1 MKRKLSFIEQFDR
14 TLSGGFLKQITWL
27 TIFTLM
33 ILAVLVGISLL
44 FPEGDQIFGMGGRLE
59 RIKGLF
65 YHLIDPGNLSLE
77 SHNIIGIQVFTGI
90 VAALGMVLL
99 SGMLITTLTNV
110 VERRVS
116 DVLDGNVVYGRI
128 RDHYVIIGYG
138 SLVVSIIRNI
148 YAKETNKGKRIIIL
162 TSQNVRESRVNLF
175 AQLPSEWEKYIHFYC
190 GNIESKEHIANLNV
204 DKAVEIYVLGE
215 NEESGRD
222 SKNLECVRQIAD
234 LRSKCTDIIT
244 VNVQFDKLT
253 SYSLIQKLSLP
264 KEYIAPEGNMSIYFR
279 PFNHYENWARILW
292 GYNGSDSFKYD
303 NLDFE
308 KVEGDRYVHLVILGF
323 NRMGRAM
330 LLEALRQCH
339 YPNFDEKSGRVRS
352 KITVVDKDMDDLLPE
367 FKSQYPYLDQIA
379 DIEVEYLHARAE
391 DEKVKNLIVNETRNS
406 NALLTVAVCLS
417 DSDASLSMGLC
428 LPDEVFYSIREG
440 EIVKS
445 NTRVLIRQTIVQE
458 GIGRILEGDQTKYTN
473 VHIFGMADKGISP
486 ALMNDDLSTYINA
499 FYQTKYPADEG
510 TPEGDIYKEYKTY
523 LETNDIPAD
532 TSFVDL
538 VTDDAHHDFMHM
550 IAKKFWMHLS
560 ESHRFANRYQVD
572 MYHTFLKYSCSNMI
586 MEQMEHLRWNAD
598 RSIVGYRFVSKNDL
612 TKESY
617 RKKDI
622 YKFHGD
628 IVPFYDLG
636 VKYVEKDSD
645 MIRNMKVLTKWS
657 GLSLGNDV
665 VSNLG

>member
-1 MKRKLSFIEQFDR
+1 MKRKLSLIEQFDR

-27 TIFTLM
+27 TLFT
-33 ILAVLVGISLL
+33 IIVLAVLVGISLI
-44 FPEGDQIFGMGGRLE
+44 FPDGYQIFGMDGRLE

-65 YHLIDPGNLSLE
+65 YHLIDPGNLSME
-77 SHNIIGIQVFTGI
+77 SHNIIGIQVFTG
-90 VAALGMVLL
+90 VVVALGMVLL

-116 DVLDGNVVYGRI
+116 DVLDGNVVYKRI
-128 RDHYVIIGYG
+128 RNHYVIIGYG

-148 YAKETNKGKRIIIL
+148 YGKEGEPGRRILIL
-162 TSQNVRESRVNLF
+162 TSQNVREARVDLF
-175 AQLPSEWEKYIHFYC
+175 AQLPSEWEKYIHFYS
-190 GNIESKEHIANLNV
+190 GNIESKEHIAHLNV
-204 DKAVEIYVLGE
+204 DKAIEIYVLGE
-215 NEESGRD
+215 NEEYGRD
-222 SKNLECVRQIAD
+222 SKNLECVRQIAR
-234 LRSKCTDIIT
+234 LRAKCNNTIT

-264 KEYIAPEGNMSIYFR
+264 KEFIAPEGKMSIYFR

-292 GYNGSDSFKYD
+292 GYNGTDNFKYD
-303 NLDFE
+303 KLDFE
-308 KVEGDRYVHLVILGF
+308 NVEGDKYVHLVILGF
-323 NRMGRAM
+323 NRMGRAL

-339 YPNFDEKSGRVRS
+339 YPNFDEKSGKVKS
-352 KITVVDKDMDDLLPE
+352 KITVVDKEMDNLLPE
-367 FKSQYPYLDQIA
+367 FKSQYPYLNQIN
-379 DIEVEYLHARAE
+379 DIEVDYVQARAE
-391 DEKVKNLIVNETRNS
+391 DENVKTLIVNETANS
-406 NALLTVAVCLS
+406 NSLLTVAVCLS

-428 LPDEVFYSIREG
+428 LPDEVFYSIKDG

-445 NTRVLIRQTIVQE
+445 NTRVLIRQSIVQE

-473 VHIFGMADKGISP
+473 VRIFGMADKGISP
-486 ALMNDDLSTYINA
+486 ALMNDNLSTYINA
-499 FYQTKYPADEG
+499 FYQTKYPASAD
-510 TPEGDIYKEYKTY
+510 TPEGEIYKEYKAY
-523 LETNDIPAD
+523 LEANAIPAD

-538 VTDDAHHDFMHM
+538 VTDQAHHDFMHD
-550 IAKKFWMHLS
+550 IAKRYWMHLS

-572 MYHTFLKYSCSNMI
+572 MYHTLHKYACSNMM

-598 RSIVGYRFVSKNDL
+598 RSIVGYRYVSKKDI
-612 TKESY
+612 TKDTY

-636 VKYVEKDSD
+636 VKDVEKDSD

-657 GLSLGNDV
+657 GLK
-665 VSNLG
+665 

>member
-1 MKRKLSFIEQFDR
+1 MKRKLSLIEQFDR

-27 TIFTLM
+27 TLFT
-33 ILAVLVGISLL
+33 IIVLAVLVGISLI
-44 FPEGDQIFGMGGRLE
+44 FPDGYQIFGMDGRLE

-65 YHLIDPGNLSLE
+65 YHLIDPGNLSME
-77 SHNIIGIQVFTGI
+77 SHNIIGIQVFTG
-90 VAALGMVLL
+90 VVVALGMVLL

-116 DVLDGNVVYGRI
+116 DVLDGNVVYKRI
-128 RDHYVIIGYG
+128 RNHYVIIGYG

-148 YAKETNKGKRIIIL
+148 YGKEGEPGRRILIL
-162 TSQNVRESRVNLF
+162 TSQNVREARVDLF
-175 AQLPSEWEKYIHFYC
+175 AQLPSEWEKYIHFYS
-190 GNIESKEHIANLNV
+190 GNIESKEHIAHLNV
-204 DKAVEIYVLGE
+204 DKAIEIYVLGE
-215 NEESGRD
+215 NEEYGRD
-222 SKNLECVRQIAD
+222 SKNLECVRQIAR
-234 LRSKCTDIIT
+234 LRAKCNNTIT

-264 KEYIAPEGNMSIYFR
+264 KEFIAPEGKMSIYFR

-292 GYNGSDSFKYD
+292 GYNGTDNFKYD
-303 NLDFE
+303 KLDFE
-308 KVEGDRYVHLVILGF
+308 NVEGDKYVHLVILGF
-323 NRMGRAM
+323 NRMGRAL

-339 YPNFDEKSGRVRS
+339 YPNFDEKSGKVKS
-352 KITVVDKDMDDLLPE
+352 KITVVDKEMDNLLPE
-367 FKSQYPYLDQIA
+367 FKSQYPYLDQIK
-379 DIEVEYLHARAE
+379 DIEVDYVQARAE
-391 DEKVKNLIVNETRNS
+391 DENVKTLIVNETANS
-406 NALLTVAVCLS
+406 NSLLTVAVCLS

-428 LPDEVFYSIREG
+428 LPDEVFYSIKDG

-445 NTRVLIRQTIVQE
+445 NTRVLIRQSIVQE

-473 VHIFGMADKGISP
+473 VRIFGMADKGISP
-486 ALMNDDLSTYINA
+486 ALMNDNLSTYINA
-499 FYQTKYPADEG
+499 FYQTKYPASAD
-510 TPEGDIYKEYKTY
+510 TPEGEIYKEYKAY
-523 LETNDIPAD
+523 LEANAIPAD

-538 VTDDAHHDFMHM
+538 VTDQAHHDFMHD
-550 IAKKFWMHLS
+550 IAKRYWMHLS

-572 MYHTFLKYSCSNMI
+572 MYHTLHKYACSNMM

-598 RSIVGYRFVSKNDL
+598 RSIVGYRYVSKKDI
-612 TKESY
+612 TKDTY

-636 VKYVEKDSD
+636 VKDVEKDSD

-657 GLSLGNDV
+657 GLK
-665 VSNLG
+665 